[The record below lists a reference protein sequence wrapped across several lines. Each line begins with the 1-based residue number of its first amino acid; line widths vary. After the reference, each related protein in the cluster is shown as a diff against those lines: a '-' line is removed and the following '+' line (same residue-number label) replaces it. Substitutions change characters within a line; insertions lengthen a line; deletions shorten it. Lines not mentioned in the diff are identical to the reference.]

1 MLLYIIR
8 HGIPDYETDTLT
20 RDGKEQAEALSNR
33 LFKCGINKIFSSPLG
48 RALETAIPTSKKLGI
63 KIQILQF
70 ASEDIY
76 WKTLTTQDSYTQE
89 LEWGYKNRIN
99 FLGRMDSYKND
110 NDYRLGFYNDDLAK
124 SSLSFL
130 KKESDAFISSLGYL
144 KNGIGNGYD
153 VVNDNDEKV
162 AIFCHQSFGLHWISY
177 KSLLNKIN
185 TFINDYEIES
195 KEYYRITSDTMNDDP
210 YKSHDYPLQYCKYKV
225 SVIIPAWN
233 SDDTLLH
240 TLQSIGYSRI
250 CSLFNNMLEVIVVD
264 DGSTDD
270 TYDSINN
277 SDFPFKMIY
286 IKQKHI
292 SRSAAINTGVKK
304 ASGEL
309 FVFCDSDILWVHTL
323 GFS

>member
-177 KSLLNKIN
+177 LLNFPFHVF
-185 TFINDYEIES
+185 TASFD
-195 KEYYRITSDTMNDDP
+195 ITHTGISVIRFKPEHNSNIAFPICLCLSDT
-210 YKSHDYPLQYCKYKV
+210 SHIYCNNLPMKYNEY
-225 SVIIPAWN
+225 I
-233 SDDTLLH
+233 
-240 TLQSIGYSRI
+240 
-250 CSLFNNMLEVIVVD
+250 
-264 DGSTDD
+264 
-270 TYDSINN
+270 
-277 SDFPFKMIY
+277 DF
-286 IKQKHI
+286 
-292 SRSAAINTGVKK
+292 
-304 ASGEL
+304 
-309 FVFCDSDILWVHTL
+309 
-323 GFS
+323 